1 MEQRHVEGDATSAPS
16 RRRNRPAPRRRRLP
30 SFAAVAPRAGVLAVL
45 ALATIGA
52 PVLHTLTPVTVV
64 AEPVAQGPSAYEVFA
79 DRSISDV
86 PTSVLAA
93 LPVIARPV
101 DNVSRSLERDPL
113 PGCDG
118 EGRTDLVNGKVSSS
132 DLCLLWDDKHALRG
146 DAAVA
151 LTELNE
157 NFVAAFGRNLC
168 LTDSY
173 RSYAEQVRA
182 AATKPGLATT
192 PGTSN
197 HGYGLAI
204 DLCNS
209 EVRSSDSM
217 AWLWDNGPVYGW
229 VNPDWAQ
236 RGGAGAY
243 EPWHWEFL
251 PGTDELGTAY

>member
-1 MEQRHVEGDATSAPS
+1 MEQRHGEVDATPAPS
-16 RRRNRPAPRRRRLP
+16 RRRHRPTRRRRLP
-30 SFAAVAPRAGVLAVL
+30 ALSHVAPRAGVLVAL
-45 ALATIGA
+45 GLATIAA
-52 PVLHTLTPVTVV
+52 PVVHSLTPVEIL
-64 AEPVAQGPSAYEVFA
+64 AEPVAEGPSAYEVFA
-79 DRSISDV
+79 DRAVSDV

-101 DNVSRSLERDPL
+101 ETVSRALERDPL

-118 EGRTDLVNGKVSSS
+118 EGRTDLVNGRVAAD
-132 DLCLLWDDKHALRG
+132 DLCLLWDGKHALRG
-146 DAAVA
+146 DAAIA

-157 NFVAAFGRNLC
+157 NFVAAFDRDIC

-173 RSYAEQVRA
+173 RSYADQVRA

-204 DLCNS
+204 DLCSSETRNS
-209 EVRSSDSM
+209 ETM
-217 AWLWDNGPVYGW
+217 GWLWDNGPVYGW

-236 RGGAGAY
+236 RGGSGAY

-251 PGTDELGTAY
+251 PGTDELGTAW

>member
-1 MEQRHVEGDATSAPS
+1 MEQRKAEVAVPPAPS
-16 RRRNRPAPRRRRLP
+16 RRRHRPTRRRRLP
-30 SFAAVAPRAGVLAVL
+30 ALSHLAPRIGVLAAL
-45 ALATIGA
+45 GLATIAA
-52 PVLHTLTPVTVV
+52 PVVHSLTPVEII
-64 AEPVAQGPSAYEVFA
+64 AEPVPEGPSAYEVFA
-79 DRSISDV
+79 DRTVSAV

-101 DNVSRSLERDPL
+101 ETVSRALDRDPL

-118 EGRTDLVNGKVSSS
+118 VGRTDLVNGQVSSS
-132 DLCLLWDDKHALRG
+132 DLCLLWDGKQALRG

-151 LTELNE
+151 LTELND
-157 NFVAAFGRNLC
+157 NFQAAFGRSIC
-168 LTDSY
+168 ITDSY
-173 RSYAEQVRA
+173 RSYADQVRA

-204 DLCNS
+204 DLCSS
-209 EVRSSDSM
+209 ETRTSDVM
-217 AWLWDNGPVYGW
+217 TWLWDNGPVYGW

-236 RGGAGAY
+236 RGGSGAY

-251 PGTDELGTAY
+251 PGTDELGTAW

>member
-1 MEQRHVEGDATSAPS
+1 MEQRHVEGDATPAPS
-16 RRRNRPAPRRRRLP
+16 RRRHRPTRRRRLP
-30 SFAAVAPRAGVLAVL
+30 ALSHLAPRAGVLVAL
-45 ALATIGA
+45 GLATVAA
-52 PVLHTLTPVTVV
+52 PVVHALTPVEIM
-64 AEPVAQGPSAYEVFA
+64 AEPVAQGPSAYQVFA
-79 DRSISDV
+79 DTTVSDV

-101 DNVSRSLERDPL
+101 ETVSRALERDPL

-118 EGRTDLVNGKVSSS
+118 EARTDLVNGRVSSS
-132 DLCLLWDDKHALRG
+132 DLCLLWDGKHALRG

-157 NFVAAFGRNLC
+157 NFEAAFGRGIC
-168 LTDSY
+168 MTDSY
-173 RSYAEQVRA
+173 RSYADQVRA

-204 DLCNS
+204 DLCSS
-209 EVRSSDSM
+209 ETRTADVM
-217 AWLWDNGPVYGW
+217 TWLWDNGPVYGW

-236 RGGAGAY
+236 RGGSGAY

-251 PGTDELGTAY
+251 PGTDELGTAW